1 MSISDL
7 PPREGALL
15 GRSFSV
21 PLRSEAPADSK
32 DIELKWL
39 KGQLKGMEL
48 LLQQNADLEREV
60 SRLAEELETATTAV
74 IKRGYLHKWRD
85 REISFASKWGLRYF
99 TLQGSTLSY
108 FGDAHEQRPRRT
120 YDLSQCVVKTEGTKK
135 NGMYHVFGVYIL
147 GEDYSPGNKSMANQ
161 TQPGSQNL
169 LLRLSSESQT
179 DASQWCDMLEQ
190 SCALGEYML
199 AVASEAAGLGK
210 GSEKPMRKSS
220 SAERFHEII
229 VGISGE
235 AGGLGVDSYF
245 PEDLPGEG
253 DSGLAFPGIEG
264 RFPEKVQVGSSDSPN
279 HPGEN
284 HDLNPTL
291 LRRVRSSNAM
301 LRKIKSRQTISREI
315 LERRSNTSI
324 FPIRGG
330 GIVGP
335 KPPPGSQPVGNP
347 TQIPHNKEGKTFSMP
362 KTVSGSKPMHTQS
375 NPSPLSNDVRPGEQN
390 YRGFFNLGV
399 IILLLSHARLIIDS
413 HIKYGFVPAWRGGL
427 EETAKASHLRGAMWV
442 VSKPGQSIIQ
452 WCLSIGTSYVLETLA
467 LYGYI
472 SEGWMLFANVVAGT
486 VNIVLPTLWVW
497 NSQAHPGACM
507 TYLFQSVILWMKL
520 ISYAHANRD
529 LRKAKR
535 EHDLGKAQGEAAAK
549 AAGVPF
555 KSEMDLGLL
564 GIGGDLH
571 GKDGIPVSPWE
582 NPLSSVSGVKDL
594 KPPFLRYGQNINLP
608 NLLWFCVA
616 PTLTYQLN
624 YPMADRTRWPHVL
637 TLVIRI
643 SIVTG
648 LILFAVEQYIKPTL
662 WSSMEPLHNM
672 DVGELFQT
680 IIKLAIP
687 NTYVWLL

>member
-1 MSISDL
+1 
-7 PPREGALL
+7 
-15 GRSFSV
+15 
-21 PLRSEAPADSK
+21 
-32 DIELKWL
+32 
-39 KGQLKGMEL
+39 
-48 LLQQNADLEREV
+48 
-60 SRLAEELETATTAV
+60 
-74 IKRGYLHKWRD
+74 
-85 REISFASKWGLRYF
+85 
-99 TLQGSTLSY
+99 
-108 FGDAHEQRPRRT
+108 
-120 YDLSQCVVKTEGTKK
+120 
-135 NGMYHVFGVYIL
+135 
-147 GEDYSPGNKSMANQ
+147 
-161 TQPGSQNL
+161 
-169 LLRLSSESQT
+169 
-179 DASQWCDMLEQ
+179 
-190 SCALGEYML
+190 
-199 AVASEAAGLGK
+199 
-210 GSEKPMRKSS
+210 
-220 SAERFHEII
+220 
-229 VGISGE
+229 
-235 AGGLGVDSYF
+235 
-245 PEDLPGEG
+245 
-253 DSGLAFPGIEG
+253 
-264 RFPEKVQVGSSDSPN
+264 
-279 HPGEN
+279 
-284 HDLNPTL
+284 
-291 LRRVRSSNAM
+291 
-301 LRKIKSRQTISREI
+301 
-315 LERRSNTSI
+315 
-324 FPIRGG
+324 
-330 GIVGP
+330 
-335 KPPPGSQPVGNP
+335 
-347 TQIPHNKEGKTFSMP
+347 
-362 KTVSGSKPMHTQS
+362 
-375 NPSPLSNDVRPGEQN
+375 
-390 YRGFFNLGV
+390 
-399 IILLLSHARLIIDS
+399 
-413 HIKYGFVPAWRGGL
+413 
-427 EETAKASHLRGAMWV
+427 
-442 VSKPGQSIIQ
+442 
-452 WCLSIGTSYVLETLA
+452 
-467 LYGYI
+467 
-472 SEGWMLFANVVAGT
+472 MLFANVVAGT

-687 NTYVWLL
+687 NTYVWLLIFYLYFHLWLNLLAELTRFGDRLFYKDWWNARTIENYWRNWNLPVHHWCLRHLCKFFCDNGFFLSQ